1 MPAELAIA
9 AFDPLAWVNQ
19 YTQSAIHIHDED
31 FGPILHFSLMW
42 NLFER
47 DVCGREAT
55 PSRIEKAVQLAFAEG
70 KLTLEPFQEHLQ
82 YFRDRSQRDGMSIEQ
97 YLNALKMSNQNARH
111 LVEGVLSGSMV
122 DPNNAIHALLL
133 IAHRIRNN
141 LFHGEKDVA
150 MLHTQA
156 HLFRAVNSLLAT
168 YLHITKGAT

>member
-9 AFDPLAWVNQ
+9 TFDPLAWVNE
-19 YTQSAIHIHDED
+19 YTQPAMRIDAET

-47 DVCGREAT
+47 DACGKEAT
-55 PSRIEKAVQLAFAEG
+55 PPAIEKAVQSAFTAG
-70 KLTLEPFQEHLQ
+70 KLTLGPFQEHLQ
-82 YFRDRSQRDGMSIEQ
+82 YFRDRSQRDGMQIEQ
-97 YLNALKMSNQNARH
+97 YLNALKMTNQNARH
-111 LVEGVLSGSMV
+111 LVGGVLAGTLT

-156 HLFRAVNSLLAT
+156 HLFRAINSLLAT
-168 YLHITKGAT
+168 YLHTTKSAA